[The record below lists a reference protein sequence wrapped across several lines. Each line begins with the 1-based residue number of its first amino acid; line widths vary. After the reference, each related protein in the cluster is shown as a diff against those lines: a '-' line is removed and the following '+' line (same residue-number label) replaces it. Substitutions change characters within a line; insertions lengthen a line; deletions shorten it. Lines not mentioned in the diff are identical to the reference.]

1 MNQFLSYFNRNDA
14 VNLNAFEISA
24 EYTRKL
30 VPLASPEGEQE
41 DDAGKMPA
49 IYLKLID

>member
-14 VNLNAFEISA
+14 VNLNVFEISA
-24 EYTRKL
+24 DYSRKS

>member
-1 MNQFLSYFNRNDA
+1 M
-14 VNLNAFEISA
+14 NLNAFEISA
-24 EYTRKL
+24 EYSRKL

-41 DDAGKMPA
+41 DDAGKMPV